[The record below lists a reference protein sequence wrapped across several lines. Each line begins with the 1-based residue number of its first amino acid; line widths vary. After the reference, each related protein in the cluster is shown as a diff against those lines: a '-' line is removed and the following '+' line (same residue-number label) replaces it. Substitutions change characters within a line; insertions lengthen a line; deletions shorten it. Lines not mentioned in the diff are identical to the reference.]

1 MVCIVFTSFAFAN
14 VTSFDESK
22 HKTTTTTTTTE
33 IPTTTTITPETTTTT
48 TTTPETTTSTT
59 TTPETTT
66 STTTTEVTPTTT
78 PPDGIPKF
86 VLIENGTACLILKAN
101 LQLYITYFSNESTLT
116 KLLTVDDFANVS
128 GSCRSEEESIIL
140 QWIAGQS
147 AIPFNLTMK
156 AVQLP
161 KSPSKLGGSIV
172 RNINFEYFLSSDVF
186 PSTNRTGYMNAS
198 VEGSFFET
206 PTAMGFTCT
215 AQQNITMG
223 PVVLGV
229 CHLHLESFRNSSST
243 DFNEKAFDCVD
254 IPSSNQVVP
263 IVVGVTAAILIL
275 LAITAF
281 FIGNRRRAQGYQ
293 TL

>member
-1 MVCIVFTSFAFAN
+1 
-14 VTSFDESK
+14 
-22 HKTTTTTTTTE
+22 
-33 IPTTTTITPETTTTT
+33 
-48 TTTPETTTSTT
+48 
-59 TTPETTT
+59 
-66 STTTTEVTPTTT
+66 
-78 PPDGIPKF
+78 
-86 VLIENGTACLILKAN
+86 
-101 LQLYITYFSNESTLT
+101 
-116 KLLTVDDFANVS
+116 
-128 GSCRSEEESIIL
+128 
-140 QWIAGQS
+140 
-147 AIPFNLTMK
+147 
-156 AVQLP
+156 
-161 KSPSKLGGSIV
+161 
-172 RNINFEYFLSSDVF
+172 
-186 PSTNRTGYMNAS
+186 MNAS

-223 PVVLGV
+223 SVVLGV

-243 DFNEKAFDCVD
+243 DFNEKGWYFWQSHFNDCGWIFLLIFVCISAFDCAD

>member
-1 MVCIVFTSFAFAN
+1 MTVGFALFVFISFAFAN
-14 VTSFDESK
+14 VTPYDDSK
-22 HKTTTTTTTTE
+22 HKIITTINTTE
-33 IPTTTTITPETTTTT
+33 TSTTTTITPETTTTT
-48 TTTPETTTSTT
+48 TTTPETTTG
-59 TTPETTT
+59 
-66 STTTTEVTPTTT
+66 TTTTEVTPTTT

-101 LQLYITYFSNESTLT
+101 LRLYTTYSSDESALT
-116 KLLTVDDFANVS
+116 KLLTVDNVASVS
-128 GSCRSEEESIIL
+128 GSCGSEEEEIIL
-140 QWIAGQS
+140 QWIPGHF

-156 AVQLP
+156 VVQLP
-161 KSPSKLGGSIV
+161 KSPSKFGGSIV
-172 RNINFEYFLSSDVF
+172 RNVNFAYFLSSDVF
-186 PSTNRTGYMNAS
+186 PSTNRTGYMSAN

-223 PVVLGV
+223 PVVFGV
-229 CHLHLESFRNSSST
+229 SHLHLESFRNSSST
-243 DFNEKAFDCVD
+243 DFNEKALDCAD